1 MSTIQGKAELK
12 LIITKKTEMKQRSQ
26 NLFEKLLDAISV
38 DISSSL
44 VWIIGAMLVSFIIIV
59 LFKKSRR
66 YYAKQIQ
73 DIARAAIQ
81 VFEEEQIDLD
91 EIDFVAM
98 ATLLEKHHRLIDT
111 RYLRSHDSYPKLS
124 ISDNKNELTQY
135 ILDNKNTTKLM

>member
-1 MSTIQGKAELK
+1 
-12 LIITKKTEMKQRSQ
+12 MKQRSQ